1 MNGMKNTEKGTKM
14 GKINIESRGFKATYE
29 VNDKFA
35 ELIALQVLK
44 ELKEQMELDKEPFL
58 TGVTSKQSD

>member
-1 MNGMKNTEKGTKM
+1 M

-58 TGVTSKQSD
+58 TGVTSKQ